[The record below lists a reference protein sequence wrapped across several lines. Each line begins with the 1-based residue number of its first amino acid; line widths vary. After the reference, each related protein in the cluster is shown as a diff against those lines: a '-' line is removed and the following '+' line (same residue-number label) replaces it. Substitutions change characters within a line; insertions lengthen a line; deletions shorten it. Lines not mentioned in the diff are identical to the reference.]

1 LINLDKS
8 VEQPM
13 KRMVFYLFASL
24 LLNSCN
30 SVQEGSPGSLVL
42 VQDVEPQPL
51 QAQVIRLVEA
61 LDFIGSPLHEND
73 KELLLSLKNKIP
85 DDSSARMIQTILDP
99 YCLAMVEIN
108 PEARVKVIRGPAEA
122 RIVQAGWTSFI
133 VKVHN
138 AGNVH
143 ASLQADS
150 PNALL
155 PFSSRWLWSPT
166 QGNFADTARQPRSA
180 AETVSRFLELSFYK
194 KPPLLPNLSGLSLEY
209 MILQIYCKDAG
220 KREAEL
226 GFNIGQGS
234 QDLGFRNTIPVLFEA
249 RPAKKVI
256 LKIRDDSNPRGIASF
271 LITDGIERI
280 SPDTM
285 HRDQLPDERTWAQME
300 FGQPG
305 RGRETYVRPKRLSGI
320 YPLPSRRMASMDEFP
335 DFFFQ
340 PQIYRFDGE
349 HVYLPSG
356 TFNIRYSR
364 GPEYIEQNQTLVVDG
379 SVDWLVAN
387 FTLKR
392 WVDMAALGWYSADH
406 HIHAAGCSHY
416 DKPEEG
422 VSPEVMWRQILGED
436 LHMASVL
443 TWGPGWYHQKG
454 NFTGQSSPLSTESHV
469 MRYDVEVSGF
479 PSQHAGHV
487 ILLNLKEDDYPG
499 TSTTEQWPTWT
510 YPVLKWAKEQG
521 AVTGYAHSGWGLE
534 PVEPVTGLPNFVL
547 PKMDGIG
554 ANEYIVTVTQGLI
567 DFYSAG
573 DTPPLWE
580 LNMWYHT
587 LNCGFRPRISG
598 ESDFPCI
605 YDERIGMGR
614 SYFKPSADLNFDQYT
629 EAIRKGRS
637 YVSDGGS
644 HIINFKVNGLE
655 PGLEESELKL
665 SGPATLQIEADLAAY
680 LPEQQDESGRAI
692 AAKRMDE
699 APYWH
704 IEKARKGNT
713 HKVEAELIFNGK
725 AVDKKEVTA
734 DGNWN
739 KLAFQYPVSRSGWLA
754 IRVLPSS
761 HTNPVFVVVGDR
773 PVQVRESAEWCRRA
787 VDQCWKMK
795 KDRIQPNE
803 RKMAGEI
810 YQKARE
816 QYERIA
822 SAADAK

>member
-1 LINLDKS
+1 
-8 VEQPM
+8 M
-13 KRMVFYLFASL
+13 KRMVFYFL
-24 LLNSCN
+24 
-30 SVQEGSPGSLVL
+30 GLVL
-42 VQDVEPQPL
+42 FYSCRSDQDRPQSPLTIVQDVEPQPL

-61 LDFIGSPLHEND
+61 LDFIGSPLREND
-73 KELLLSLKNKIP
+73 KDLLLSLKTKMP
-85 DDSSARMIQTILDP
+85 DDSGSLLIQKILDP

-108 PEARVKVIRGPAEA
+108 PEARVKVVRGPAEA

-133 VKVHN
+133 VKVNN

-143 ASLQADS
+143 TSLEAES

-155 PFSSRWLWSPT
+155 PFSSRWLWSPK
-166 QGNFADTARQPRSA
+166 QGNFTDTVLQPNGPG
-180 AETVSRFLELSFYK
+180 ETASRFLELAFYK
-194 KPPLLPNLSGLSLEY
+194 KPPLLPKLSGLNLEY
-209 MILQIYCKDAG
+209 MILQVYCKDAG
-220 KREAEL
+220 MREAEL

-256 LKIRDDSNPRGIASF
+256 LKIRDESNPRGIASF

-280 SPDTM
+280 APDTM
-285 HRDQLPDERTWAQME
+285 QSDQLPDERTWAQME
-300 FGQPG
+300 FGRPG
-305 RGRETYVRPKRLSGI
+305 RGNNTYIRPKRLSGI
-320 YPLPSRRMASMDEFP
+320 YPLPSRRLASMDEFP

-349 HVYLPSG
+349 HVFLPPG
-356 TFNIRYSR
+356 RFDIRFSR
-364 GPEYIEQNQTLVVDG
+364 GPEYIEQHQTLLVDE
-379 SVDWLVAN
+379 SADSMVATFN
-387 FTLKR
+387 LKR
-392 WVDMAALGWYSADH
+392 WVDMASLGWYSADH

-416 DKPEEG
+416 DEPEEG

-454 NFTGQSSPLSTESHV
+454 NFTGQSSPLSTSSHV

-534 PVEPVTGLPNFVL
+534 PMEAVSSLPNDVL

-567 DFYSAG
+567 DFFSAG
-573 DTPPLWE
+573 DTPPWWE

-587 LNCGFRPRISG
+587 LNSGFRSRLSG

-614 SYFKPSADLNFDQYT
+614 SYFKPLAGLNFDQYT
-629 EAIRKGRS
+629 DAIRKGRS

-644 HIINFKVNGLE
+644 HIVNFKVNGIE
-655 PGLEESELKL
+655 PGLQESELKL
-665 SGPATLQIEADLAAY
+665 STAATVRIEADLAAY
-680 LPEQQDESGRAI
+680 LPAEQDESGRAI
-692 AAKRMDE
+692 ATKRMEE

-704 IEKARKGNT
+704 IEKARKENT
-713 HKVEAELIFNGK
+713 RNVEAELIFNGK
-725 AVDKKEVTA
+725 VIGKKEIIA
-734 DGNWN
+734 DGTWN

-754 IRVLPSS
+754 LRVLPSS
-761 HTNPVFVVVGDR
+761 HTNPVFVMVGR
-773 PVQVRESAEWCRRA
+773 QPVQVRESAEWCRKA

-795 KDRIQPNE
+795 KDRINPAEQKLAE
-803 RKMAGEI
+803 EV
-810 YQKARE
+810 YQNARE
-816 QYERIA
+816 QYGRIA
-822 SAADAK
+822 AEAVR

>member
-1 LINLDKS
+1 
-8 VEQPM
+8 
-13 KRMVFYLFASL
+13 MVFCLFAFVMFL
-24 LLNSCN
+24 SCR
-30 SVQEGSPGSLVL
+30 SVQDGPISPLAF

-51 QAQVIRLVEA
+51 QAQAIRLMEA
-61 LDFIGSPLHEND
+61 LDFTGSPLHESD
-73 KELLLSLKNKIP
+73 RDLLLSLKNRIP
-85 DDSSARMIQTILDP
+85 DDSSTLLIQKILDP

-122 RIVQAGWTSFI
+122 SIVQAGWTSFI
-133 VKVHN
+133 VKVNN

-143 ASLQADS
+143 TSLEAES

-166 QGNFADTARQPRSA
+166 QGNFSDTVRQPRSPG
-180 AETVSRFLELSFYK
+180 ETASRFLELAFYK
-194 KPPLLPNLSGLSLEY
+194 KPPLLTKLSGLNLEY
-209 MILQIYCKDAG
+209 MILQVYCKDAG
-220 KREAEL
+220 LREAEL

-256 LKIRDDSNPRGIASF
+256 LKIQDESNPRGIASF

-280 SPDTM
+280 APDTM
-285 HRDQLPDERTWAQME
+285 QRDQLPDERTWAQME
-300 FGQPG
+300 FGKPG
-305 RGRETYVRPKRLSGI
+305 RDHEIYIRPKRLSGI

-349 HVYLPSG
+349 HVFLPPG
-356 TFNIRYSR
+356 RFNIRYSR
-364 GPEYIEQNQTLVVDG
+364 GPEYIEQHQTLVVDE
-379 SVDWLVAN
+379 SADSMVATFN
-387 FTLKR
+387 LKR
-392 WVDMAALGWYSADH
+392 WVDMASLGWYSADH

-454 NFTGQSSPLSTESHV
+454 NFTGQSSPLSTKNHV

-534 PVEPVTGLPNFVL
+534 PMEAVSSLPNYVL

-567 DFYSAG
+567 DFFSAG
-573 DTPPLWE
+573 DTPPWWE

-587 LNCGFRPRISG
+587 LNSGFRSRLSG

-614 SYFKPSADLNFDQYT
+614 SYFKPLAELNFDQYT
-629 EAIRKGRS
+629 DAIRKGRS

-644 HIINFKVNGLE
+644 HIINFKVNGIE
-655 PGLEESELKL
+655 PGLQESELKL
-665 SGPATLQIEADLAAY
+665 STAATVWIEAELAAY
-680 LPEQQDESGRAI
+680 LPLEQDESGRAI
-692 AAKRMDE
+692 AAKRMEE

-713 HKVEAELIFNGK
+713 NRVEAELIFNGE
-725 AVDKKEVTA
+725 VVERKEVIA
-734 DGNWN
+734 NGAWN
-739 KLAFQYPVSRSGWLA
+739 KLAFQFPVRRSGWLA
-754 IRVLPSS
+754 LRVLPSS
-761 HTNPVFVVVGDR
+761 HTNPVFVMVGEQ

-795 KDRIQPNE
+795 KDRINPDEQ
-803 RKMAGEI
+803 KLAAEI
-810 YQKARE
+810 YQKARD

-822 SAADAK
+822 AEAEGR